1 MAVGTISELA
11 LAAER
16 DAAAELRSCI
26 PAHNAACLA
35 FLANAGAHAAWLS
48 PELSLTEI
56 ELLAPQSPI
65 TLGITVLGKPRVM
78 TSEHC
83 ILQVAD
89 ACIHDCERCSLRRR
103 KLVLHNIDDKL
114 LPVRTDIH
122 GRSHLY
128 DAYALDYTPHSRAL
142 RGCRRNPLHGRRHT
156 ARTRGACRPGCL
168 GHGAPSMPRSL
179 ASAPHRARRARAP
192 AASSPKLSRMR
203 AIEMASMPNTSPD
216 ILFVN
221 DTLVAVDKPA
231 GIIVHGDG
239 TGALTLTDMLREAIL
254 AGKVGRCDETNPDEL
269 QALQRLDRDTTGI
282 VLFSRCK
289 STQPLYDRLIAE
301 HGFEKRYLAIARG
314 RARWTE
320 QTLDAPIGRD
330 RHDARRMRVSR
341 TGKPARTHVR
351 VLDTRHVDGEWL
363 TLLDVSLETGRKH
376 QIRVHLAHEGLPLFG
391 DALYG
396 KPDPRGLML
405 HAHELAFTDPVTG
418 KPLRI
423 VSPAAPTAC
432 VSCFRG
438 T

>member
-1 MAVGTISELA
+1 
-11 LAAER
+11 
-16 DAAAELRSCI
+16 
-26 PAHNAACLA
+26 
-35 FLANAGAHAAWLS
+35 
-48 PELSLTEI
+48 
-56 ELLAPQSPI
+56 
-65 TLGITVLGKPRVM
+65 
-78 TSEHC
+78 
-83 ILQVAD
+83 
-89 ACIHDCERCSLRRR
+89 
-103 KLVLHNIDDKL
+103 
-114 LPVRTDIH
+114 
-122 GRSHLY
+122 
-128 DAYALDYTPHSRAL
+128 
-142 RGCRRNPLHGRRHT
+142 
-156 ARTRGACRPGCL
+156 
-168 GHGAPSMPRSL
+168 
-179 ASAPHRARRARAP
+179 
-192 AASSPKLSRMR
+192 MR

-254 AGKVGRCDETNPDEL
+254 AGKVGRCDETDPNEL

-282 VLFSRCK
+282 VLFSRRK

-301 HGFEKRYLAIARG
+301 HGFEKRYLAVARG

-320 QTLDAPIGRD
+320 RTIDAPIGRD

-341 TGKPARTHVR
+341 TGKPARTSIR

-423 VSPAAPTAC
+423 VSPAPDRMC
-432 VSCFRG
+432 KLFPRHVK
-438 T
+438 